1 MFIKYVVLVLIYKYR
16 LAKEKGRLYMKSIK
30 IKILLP
36 LFFMIIFFLGFMAT
50 QFIYARNNL
59 SLVKEMNKKYFATI
73 SKTDKLKLDVV
84 QVQQWLTDVSATRG
98 ADGLDDGFE
107 KSEQYAQ
114 EVKAVLNELKQI
126 NPESVS
132 EIEKIEKSF
141 EPYYETGKKMAKAY
155 VDSGPESGNLYMEE
169 FDGTAEVIN
178 NEVDSFKVIAS
189 ENIETSIK
197 NIEKSITNTIIL
209 IVISILVVI
218 ILSAM
223 SWIYVT
229 KSIVKPI
236 ATMLSKLREMANSGG
251 DLTKHI
257 DFESKDEI
265 GELAKNFN
273 LMQDS
278 FREIISVIMNESN
291 NVENK
296 VKQTNENVDQL
307 SLLIE
312 NVYTTTQELSSSMEE
327 TAASTEEMSM
337 ATSQIEL
344 DIESIAIKAKSEAK
358 NSLLIKERANEL
370 KDKAINSK
378 ETAKKI
384 NIETQDKLVQ
394 AIEQSKQVEKINVLS
409 EAILQIASQTN
420 LLALNAAIEAQRAG
434 EAGRG
439 FSVVA
444 EEIRKLA
451 EDSKDTVSEIKNIN
465 SIIVS
470 TVENLVATS
479 QEMIEF
485 INTQVIRDY
494 DMTVKTGEQYNED
507 ATMINNMTTDF
518 SEKSFKIMTSMI
530 TVLDSVNKITSANN
544 ESAIGTNSIAERMN
558 VISERSDNVME
569 LMKEVNIST
578 NKLVGM
584 VNNFKVW

>member
-1 MFIKYVVLVLIYKYR
+1 
-16 LAKEKGRLYMKSIK
+16 MKSIK

-36 LFFMIIFFLGFMAT
+36 LFLIIIFFLTFMT
-50 QFIYARNNL
+50 IQFIYAKKNL
-59 SLVKEMNKKYFATI
+59 KLVKEMNVRNISTI
-73 SKTDKLKLDVV
+73 SKADKLKLDIV
-84 QVQQWLTDVSATRG
+84 QVQQWLTDISATRAAEG
-98 ADGLDDGFE
+98 FDDGFQ
-107 KSEQYAQ
+107 KAAQYAQ
-114 EVKAVLNELKQI
+114 DVKIILNELEQI
-126 NPESVS
+126 NPENTS
-132 EIEKIEKSF
+132 EIKRIDKNF
-141 EPYYETGKKMAKAY
+141 EPYYETGIKMAKAY
-155 VDSGPESGNLYMEE
+155 VDGGPESGNLYMEE
-169 FDGTAEVIN
+169 FDSTAEAIN
-178 NEVDSFKVIAS
+178 NEVDNFKIVAS
-189 ENIETSIK
+189 ENIETSII

-209 IVISILVVI
+209 IVLSILAVI
-218 ILSAM
+218 ILSIV

-236 ATMLSKLREMANSGG
+236 TTILSKLKEMANSGG

-257 DFESKDEI
+257 DFISKDEI

-278 FREIISVIMNESN
+278 FREIIRVIMNESS

-296 VKQTNENVDQL
+296 VKKTNENISQL

-312 NVYTTTQELSSSMEE
+312 KGVATTEELSSSMEE

-337 ATSQIEL
+337 AASGIES
-344 DIESIAIKAKSEAK
+344 DIESIAIKAKREAE
-358 NSLLIKERANEL
+358 NSLSIKERANEL
-370 KDKAINSK
+370 KDKAIYSK
-378 ETAKKI
+378 ETARKI
-384 NIETQDKLVQ
+384 NIETQEKLVQ
-394 AIEQSKQVEKINVLS
+394 AIEKSKQVEKINVLS

-451 EDSKDTVSEIKNIN
+451 EDSKDAVSEIKNIN
-465 SIIVS
+465 NIIVS
-470 TVENLVATS
+470 TVEKLVATS

-485 INTQVIRDY
+485 INTQVISDY

-507 ATMINNMTTDF
+507 AIMISDMTTHF
-518 SEKSFKIMTSMI
+518 SEKSYKIMMSMI

-544 ESAIGTNSIAERMN
+544 ESAVGTNSIAEKMN
-558 VISERSDNVME
+558 TISEKSDNVME
-569 LMKEVNIST
+569 LIKEVHTST

-584 VNNFKVW
+584 VNNFKV

>member
-1 MFIKYVVLVLIYKYR
+1 
-16 LAKEKGRLYMKSIK
+16 MKSIK

-36 LFFMIIFFLGFMAT
+36 LFLIIIFFLTFMT
-50 QFIYARNNL
+50 IQFIYAKKNL
-59 SLVKEMNKKYFATI
+59 KLVKEMNVRNISTI
-73 SKTDKLKLDVV
+73 SKADKLKLDIV
-84 QVQQWLTDVSATRG
+84 QVQQWLTDISATRAAEG
-98 ADGLDDGFE
+98 FDDGFQ
-107 KSEQYAQ
+107 KAAQYAQ
-114 EVKAVLNELKQI
+114 DVKIILNELEQI
-126 NPESVS
+126 NPENTS
-132 EIEKIEKSF
+132 EIKRIDKNF
-141 EPYYETGKKMAKAY
+141 EPYYETGIKMAKAY
-155 VDSGPESGNLYMEE
+155 VDGGPESGNLYMEE
-169 FDGTAEVIN
+169 FDSTAEAIN
-178 NEVDSFKVIAS
+178 NEVDNFRIVAS
-189 ENIETSIK
+189 ENIETSII

-209 IVISILVVI
+209 IVLSILAVI
-218 ILSAM
+218 ILSIV

-236 ATMLSKLREMANSGG
+236 TTILSKLKEMANSGG

-257 DFESKDEI
+257 DFISKDEI

-278 FREIISVIMNESN
+278 FREIIRVIMNESS
-291 NVENK
+291 NVENR
-296 VKQTNENVDQL
+296 VKKTNENISQL

-312 NVYTTTQELSSSMEE
+312 NVFSTTEELSSSMEE

-337 ATSQIEL
+337 AASGIES
-344 DIESIAIKAKSEAK
+344 DIESIAIKAKREAE
-358 NSLLIKERANEL
+358 NSLSIKERANEL
-370 KDKAINSK
+370 KDKAIYSK
-378 ETAKKI
+378 ETARKI
-384 NIETQDKLVQ
+384 NIETQEKLVQ
-394 AIEQSKQVEKINVLS
+394 AIEKSKQVEKINVLS

-451 EDSKDTVSEIKNIN
+451 EDSKDAVSEIKNIN
-465 SIIVS
+465 NIIVS
-470 TVENLVATS
+470 TVEKLVATS

-485 INTQVIRDY
+485 INTQVISDY

-507 ATMINNMTTDF
+507 AIMISDMTTNF
-518 SEKSFKIMTSMI
+518 SEKSYKIMMSMI

-544 ESAIGTNSIAERMN
+544 ESAVGTNSIAEKMN
-558 VISERSDNVME
+558 TISEKSDNVME
-569 LMKEVNIST
+569 LIKEVHTST

-584 VNNFKVW
+584 VNNFKV

>member
-1 MFIKYVVLVLIYKYR
+1 MFIKYIVLVVKLKYR
-16 LAKEKGRLYMKSIK
+16 LPKEKGRLYMKSIK
-30 IKILLP
+30 IKILWP
-36 LFFMIIFFLGFMAT
+36 LFFMIMFFLTFMT
-50 QFIYARNNL
+50 IQFIYTKNNL
-59 SLVKEMNKKYFATI
+59 KLVNEMNTKYFSTI
-73 SKTDKLKLDVV
+73 SKTDQLKLDVV
-84 QVQQWLTDVSATRG
+84 QVQQWLTDISATR
-98 ADGLDDGFE
+98 AAEGLDDGFE
-107 KSEQYAQ
+107 KAEQYAQ
-114 EVKAVLNELKQI
+114 DIKLILNDIKQI

-155 VDSGPESGNLYMEE
+155 VDGGPDSGNLYMEE
-169 FDGTAEVIN
+169 FDSTAEDIN
-178 NEVDSFKVIAS
+178 NEVDSFKILAS
-189 ENIETSIK
+189 ENIQASIK

-209 IVISILVVI
+209 IVLSILAVI
-218 ILSAM
+218 ILFIA
-223 SWIYVT
+223 SWIYIT

-236 ATMLSKLREMANSGG
+236 TTMLLKLKEMANSGG

-257 DFESKDEI
+257 EFVSKDEI

-278 FREIISVIMNESN
+278 FREIIRVIMNESN
-291 NVENK
+291 KVENK
-296 VKQTNENVDQL
+296 VKQTNENIDQL
-307 SLLIE
+307 SMLIE
-312 NVYTTTQELSSSMEE
+312 NVYSTTEELSSSMEE
-327 TAASTEEMSM
+327 TAASTEEMSI
-337 ATSQIEL
+337 ATSEIEL
-344 DIESIAIKAKSEAK
+344 DIESIAIKAKSEAE
-358 NSLLIKERANEL
+358 NSLSIKERANEL
-370 KDKAINSK
+370 KDKAIYSK

-384 NIETQDKLVQ
+384 NIETQEKLVQ
-394 AIEQSKQVEKINVLS
+394 AIEKSKQVEKINVLS

-465 SIIVS
+465 NIIVS

-485 INTQVIRDY
+485 INTQVISDY
-494 DMTVKTGEQYNED
+494 EMTVKTGEQYSED
-507 ATMINNMTTDF
+507 AIMISNMTTHF
-518 SEKSFKIMTSMI
+518 SEKSYKIMTSMI
-530 TVLDSVNKITSANN
+530 TVLDSVNKITYANN
-544 ESAIGTNSIAERMN
+544 ESAIGTTSIAERMN
-558 VISERSDNVME
+558 TISEKSDNVME
-569 LMKEVNIST
+569 LIKEVHAST

-584 VNNFKVW
+584 VNKFRV